1 MKIIKTLVLTACS
14 ISFLFPLSAKEFPG
28 NSWTVKNPSELG
40 IDASKIEKLFDL
52 SFQDD
57 ATQSVVLIKDGYLI
71 AERYAEGYDKDSIGT
86 SWSMAKSFYASL
98 IGISIEKGEIG
109 SLDDKVSDYLDYFNE
124 DRQNITIREVL
135 DMTSGLENPDHEHEI
150 MFF

>member
-1 MKIIKTLVLTACS
+1 MNKMKIIKTLVLTACS

-57 ATQSVVLIKDGYLI
+57 ATQSVVLVKDGYLI

-98 IGISIEKGEIG
+98 IGGEKILLSIKAGTILIASPTKFIST
-109 SLDDKVSDYLDYFNE
+109 
-124 DRQNITIREVL
+124 Q
-135 DMTSGLENPDHEHEI
+135 
-150 MFF
+150 